1 MTITQ
6 YFFFEKRNRYFSA
19 YCGERATVFRFGFL
33 ATHAIHFSMKKII
46 SSLLLVSILSITALS
61 ITACSSTPEPRT
73 TPVVRFALREDNI
86 TSWQEMDDGVAVEL
100 NREGQ
105 RKLSSIT
112 RNNQGAE
119 MEIYAGRIFVTSE
132 KISRPIRGQK
142 IYVEIDNDD
151 ARDEVLAM
159 LPRNKRS

>member
-19 YCGERATVFRFGFL
+19 NCGCLATVFRFGFF
-33 ATHAIHFSMKKII
+33 ATHAIQSVMKKII
-46 SSLLLVSILSITALS
+46 SSLLLVSTLSF
-61 ITACSSTPEPRT
+61 TACSSTPEPRT

-100 NREGQ
+100 NQEGQ
-105 RKLSSIT
+105 RRLSSMT
-112 RNNQGAE
+112 RNNLGSE

-132 KISRPIRGQK
+132 KISRPLRGQK

-151 ARDEVLAM
+151 VRDNVLAM
-159 LPRNKRS
+159 LPRNKKS